1 MSVSLYNHPI
11 SHSEPKY
18 TMSPES
24 CSNLFQEAGNLGS
37 FGNNMILE
45 VQSFHCLL
53 SLFHSACGLVWLIWI
68 SLQPRGVGVACRPVF
83 FFRMRTNLRFEIDY
97 AHYAPQCKHNSKLIF
112 SLVKFMLRSLKYQ
125 CQCKGNQSIIILTT
139 VLTL

>member
-1 MSVSLYNHPI
+1 MSAITCMSSLPSGTVCVTETKSVSVSLYNHPL

-37 FGNNMILE
+37 FGNNMMLE

-53 SLFHSACGLVWLIWI
+53 SLSV
-68 SLQPRGVGVACRPVF
+68 
-83 FFRMRTNLRFEIDY
+83 
-97 AHYAPQCKHNSKLIF
+97 
-112 SLVKFMLRSLKYQ
+112 
-125 CQCKGNQSIIILTT
+125 
-139 VLTL
+139 TLSVV